1 MFYPLNEMDVY
12 SKYAKNE
19 VFKNA
24 SDISK
29 KTICL
34 PTSYNL
40 TSSDI
45 DRIGKTILKLLEN

>member
-29 KTICL
+29 KDHMSPNFI
-34 PTSYNL
+34 
-40 TSSDI
+40 
-45 DRIGKTILKLLEN
+45 